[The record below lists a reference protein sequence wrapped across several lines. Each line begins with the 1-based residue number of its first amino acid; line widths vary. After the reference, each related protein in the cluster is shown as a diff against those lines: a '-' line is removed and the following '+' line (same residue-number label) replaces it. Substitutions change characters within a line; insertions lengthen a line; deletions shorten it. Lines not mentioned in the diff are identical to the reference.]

1 MIDCCCCC
9 YEMLLLMIDAISN
22 HNHRAW
28 NEFVLFLKVFMKNG
42 SSGNFV
48 EMMFRFQVLY
58 SFECL
63 LWTKTYKQ
71 PLGTNLDV
79 GDQNLGFWVKNSV
92 KIVTTGEKSL
102 ETRYWR
108 NLSGTFSL
116 SARILLSAKL
126 HSDNIPCF
134 AFLRLFHTFL
144 FWIGLWCKHESFR

>member
-1 MIDCCCCC
+1 
-9 YEMLLLMIDAISN
+9 MIDAISN

-79 GDQNLGFWVKNSV
+79 GDQNLGFWVK
-92 KIVTTGEKSL
+92 
-102 ETRYWR
+102 
-108 NLSGTFSL
+108 
-116 SARILLSAKL
+116 IL
-126 HSDNIPCF
+126 
-134 AFLRLFHTFL
+134 
-144 FWIGLWCKHESFR
+144 